1 MSEVSERI
9 SSVQAVSAGQVRL
22 PASDLPQERPAGI
35 RKAKASTLLDR
46 ATLDTASLVAA
57 LVGLYAVL
65 ELGLLPALLSGLLV
79 AQLVH
84 GTVPVLYRLGIANR
98 KIGRAIALTLVTTVF
113 AMLITL
119 VVVAAVSRLTAGP
132 ENLFFLMQ
140 SMAEVIDTARTHL
153 PAWASAYL
161 PDNIEGVEAAAS
173 AWLRDNAWR
182 LRTIGGDIGIFI
194 FHVIGGMVI
203 GGMVAFSRNTP
214 RRELG
219 PLTEV
224 LDARVGVLSKAFRR
238 IVFSQIRI
246 SALNTALT
254 ATYLG
259 ILLPLFG
266 IDLPFLKTMIAVT
279 FLVGLL
285 PVIGNLI
292 SNTVIVLVS
301 FSVSPLVALSSLA
314 YLVVIHKLEYFVNAR
329 IIGTRIKAR
338 AWELLLAMLV
348 MDAWFGIPGL
358 IAAPVYYAY
367 LKDELA
373 RRKLI

>member
-1 MSEVSERI
+1 MNEASGRI
-9 SSVQAVSAGQVRL
+9 SAAQAASAAQARISPAELEEQPRPESRPKAFGLHDRQTLDAVSVV
-22 PASDLPQERPAGI
+22 
-35 RKAKASTLLDR
+35 
-46 ATLDTASLVAA
+46 ATLVA
-57 LVGLYAVL
+57 LYGVL
-65 ELGLLPALLSGLLV
+65 KLGLLPALLSGLLV

-84 GTVPVLYRLGIANR
+84 GAVPVLYRLGIANR
-98 KIGRAIALTLVTTVF
+98 NVGRAIALTLVTTLT
-113 AMLITL
+113 ATLIAL
-119 VVVAAVSRLTAGP
+119 LIVAAASRLTAGP

-153 PAWASAYL
+153 PAWASEYL
-161 PDNIEGVEAAAS
+161 PENIQEFEAAAS
-173 AWLRDNAWR
+173 AWLRDNAWQ
-182 LRTIGGDIGIFI
+182 LRSIGGDIGIFI
-194 FHVIGGMVI
+194 FHVIAGMII
-203 GGMVAFSRNTP
+203 GGMVAFSRDTP

-219 PLTEV
+219 PLAAA

-254 ATYLG
+254 AIYLG
-259 ILLPLFG
+259 VLLPLFG
-266 IDLPFLKTMIAVT
+266 INLPFLKTMIAVT
-279 FLVGLL
+279 FLVGML

-338 AWELLLAMLV
+338 AWELLLVMLV

-358 IAAPVYYAY
+358 IAAPIFYAY
-367 LKDELA
+367 AKDELA
-373 RRKLI
+373 MRKFI

>member
-1 MSEVSERI
+1 M
-9 SSVQAVSAGQVRL
+9 
-22 PASDLPQERPAGI
+22 
-35 RKAKASTLLDR
+35 LDR
-46 ATLDTASLVAA
+46 ATLDTFSFLAA
-57 LVGLYAVL
+57 LVALYAVL

-84 GTVPVLYRLGIANR
+84 AAVPVLYRLGIANR
-98 KIGRAIALTLVTTVF
+98 NVGRAIALTLVTSLIATLIALLMVF
-113 AMLITL
+113 
-119 VVVAAVSRLTAGP
+119 VASRLTAGP

-140 SMAEVIDTARTHL
+140 NMAEVIETARTHL

-161 PDNIEGVEAAAS
+161 PENIQEFEAAAS

-182 LRTIGGDIGIFI
+182 LRTIGSDIGVFI
-194 FHVIGGMVI
+194 FHVIAGMII
-203 GGMVAFSRNTP
+203 GGMVAFGRDRP

-219 PLTEV
+219 PLAEA
-224 LDARVGVLSKAFRR
+224 LDARAGVLSKAFRR

-246 SALNTALT
+246 SALNTMLT
-254 ATYLG
+254 AIYLG

-292 SNTVIVLVS
+292 SNTVIVIVS

-314 YLVVIHKLEYFVNAR
+314 YLVLIHKLEYFVNAR

-358 IAAPVYYAY
+358 IAAPIYYAY
-367 LKDELA
+367 IKDELA
-373 RRKLI
+373 MRKFI